1 EHGDDRDL
9 PAAGEEVAQED
20 GLEFDGVLRAVS
32 QLRAKAVLP
41 RPLRQRLRELAV
53 DGYLPKG
60 ALVVLPRQRKRV
72 LHPDMAGAEDDEQV
86 GVAPLREVT
95 IGPGVSGPAAVKV
108 DVRRN
113 DAGHSWLAAAV
124 AVDGS
129 RALGRREKAVEQG
142 AHLGGIQRVGAA
154 AVRRRACRRLEE
166 GAVDPR
172 TALGE
177 ARAVEEAL
185 FVQGGG
191 GLHQPL
197 T

>member
-1 EHGDDRDL
+1 
-9 PAAGEEVAQED
+9 
-20 GLEFDGVLRAVS
+20 
-32 QLRAKAVLP
+32 
-41 RPLRQRLRELAV
+41 
-53 DGYLPKG
+53 
-60 ALVVLPRQRKRV
+60 
-72 LHPDMAGAEDDEQV
+72 M
-86 GVAPLREVT
+86 
-95 IGPGVSGPAAVKV
+95 KV

-113 DAGHSWLAAAV
+113 DAGHAGLAAAV

-129 RALGRREKAVEQG
+129 RALGRREKAVEQR

-185 FVQGGG
+185 FVQGVGD
-191 GLHQPL
+191 LRNPL
-197 T
+197 TRHELPVPPHDRGLDVRDRVLAVEERHDF